1 MNDSMMRRL
10 RPPRPGHR
18 FFIAIA
24 LTLPAAVRPQQS
36 TAATPPPPAGQRS
49 VAVPRDDDV
58 IRRIVRE
65 GTERSHVE
73 PDLEYLLDVIG
84 PRLAGSPEMRRAN
97 EWTQEKF
104 LEYGMDRSDLEGW
117 TFGVGWT
124 RGPMTLRMLAP
135 QHRELFGA
143 SWAWAPGTHGP
154 LAGDVVYMDAR
165 TQSDFD
171 RRFAGKLRGAWV
183 MVGPAYAVL
192 NPDGPRTAADSARA
206 DSIRRAVAA
215 RTPDEQRFTPAR
227 FQVLVREGIAGIIRD
242 GAKEFGL
249 LTMSGSPSAISPY
262 PQIVVSNETYSQF
275 QRLAL
280 RGEPVRIEADVSNS
294 FTKEPLQQYN
304 TVAELRGSDKP
315 GEVVLVGAHL
325 DSWDLATGGT
335 DNGTGAIA
343 VLEAA
348 RILRAAGVKP
358 RRTIRFVLFGGE
370 EEGLFGSQAYTAAH
384 EADLD
389 KLQAV
394 LVLDNGT
401 GRITGIALQ
410 GRDELRDMWKAM
422 LQPLA
427 SLGPLAVRS
436 GIKTGTDHLAFVQFG
451 VPSFNYDQLS
461 RGYDHTHHSQID
473 DLAHTVPEDVAQA
486 ATIMAVNAWQLADL
500 STLLPRK

>member
-1 MNDSMMRRL
+1 MSDLIMPRRS
-10 RPPRPGHR
+10 RR
-18 FFIAIA
+18 FGYLVMSVAVW
-24 LTLPAAVRPQQS
+24 LPAVVRAQQS
-36 TAATPPPPAGQRS
+36 TAAAPPAAQRGT
-49 VAVPRDDDV
+49 AVPRDDDV
-58 IRRIVRE
+58 IRRIIRE
-65 GTERSHVE
+65 GTERSHVA

-84 PRLAGSPEMRRAN
+84 PRLSGSPEMRRAN

-104 LEYGMDRSDLEGW
+104 REYGMDRSDLEGW

-143 SWAWAPGTHGP
+143 SWAWAPGTNGP

-183 MVGPAYAVL
+183 MVGPAYAL
-192 NPDGPRTAADSARA
+192 FNPDGPRTAADSARV
-206 DSIRRAVAA
+206 DSMRRAVAA
-215 RTPDEQRFTPAR
+215 RTPDEQRFMPAR
-227 FQVLVREGIAGIIRD
+227 YQVLVREGIAGIIRD

-262 PQIVVSNETYSQF
+262 PQIVVPNETYSQF

-280 RGEPVRIEADVSNS
+280 RGERVRIEADVSNS
-294 FTKEPLQQYN
+294 FTKETLQQYN

-348 RILRAAGVKP
+348 RILHAAGVKP
-358 RRTIRFVLFGGE
+358 KRTIRFVLFGGE

-401 GRITGIALQ
+401 GRITGMALQ
-410 GRDELRDMWKAM
+410 GRDELREMWKEM
-422 LQPLA
+422 LRPLA
-427 SLGPLAVRS
+427 GLGPLAVRS

-473 DLAHTVPEDVAQA
+473 DFAHTVPDDVAQA

-500 STLLPRK
+500 SMLLPRK